1 MPLQRDRPFSNANFL
16 VDFGDGAAESVASG
30 FSEVI
35 FPDFVLVE
43 TDEAVTA
50 PPGHLILK
58 RGFMG
63 SPDLYEWWNKAR
75 HGRAPKMKLLNIR
88 LLDDDHETVVATWR
102 FRGVRPVR
110 LSYSPLRATESG
122 FVVETIEIA
131 FERMEML

>member
-1 MPLQRDRPFSNANFL
+1 MAHQRDRPFANANFL
-16 VDFGDGAAESVASG
+16 VDFGDGLAESIAGG

-35 FPDFVLVE
+35 FPDFVLPP
-43 TDEAVTA
+43 TDDAAPA

-58 RGFMG
+58 RGFLG
-63 SPDLYEWWNKAR
+63 SRDLYEWWNNAR
-75 HGRAPKMKLLNIR
+75 HGRAPKTKTLHIR
-88 LLDDDHETVVATWR
+88 LLDDDHQTVVATWR

-110 LSYSPLRATESG
+110 LSYSPLRAIESG